1 MNFSCVLCE
10 GKLNDEYL
18 FINKFCSSCRKI
30 KWYISL
36 YKHRPIEILDEV
48 LSRTEEK
55 QDNKVKAEINK
66 EIEGKKYNLRKAK
79 QIKRGSEEM
88 LEK

>member
-1 MNFSCVLCE
+1 M
-10 GKLNDEYL
+10 
-18 FINKFCSSCRKI
+18 CRKI

-36 YKHRPIEILDEV
+36 YEHRPIEILDSV
-48 LSRTEEK
+48 LSRDIEK

-66 EIEGKKYNLRKAK
+66 EIEGKKYTLRKPK

-88 LEK
+88 